1 MDDNEKRIDDVVDTT
16 DTTETTDTGER
27 IVEQQHEERHD
38 RKPAP
43 MPVADTEK
51 YVPLFEK
58 GETEKFRSHWLD
70 IQSAFVDDPRAAVQ
84 KADALVEDMIQSI
97 TDNFAQRR
105 ATLENHWH
113 NEGNVST
120 EDLRLAIKRYRSFF
134 DRLLTLES

>member
-1 MDDNEKRIDDVVDTT
+1 MDNNEKRMDEVV
-16 DTTETTDTGER
+16 DTTETTETTEA
-27 IVEQQHEERHD
+27 EERAAQERREEVRD
-38 RKPAP
+38 RNAAP

-105 ATLENHWH
+105 ATLENHW
-113 NEGNVST
+113 NSEGNVST
-120 EDLRLAIKRYRSFF
+120 EDLRIAIKRYRTFF